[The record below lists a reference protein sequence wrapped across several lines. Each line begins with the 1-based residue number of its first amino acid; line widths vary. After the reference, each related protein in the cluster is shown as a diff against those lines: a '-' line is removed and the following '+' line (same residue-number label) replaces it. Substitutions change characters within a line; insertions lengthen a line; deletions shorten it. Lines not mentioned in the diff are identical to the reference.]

1 MGTQK
6 SSFGA
11 NFFFLRKNAFFDP
24 HLVQNAHKMAQ
35 NGVKWGGLGGQFWV
49 FEDPRPFGTSKNVFL
64 KKKFFFEKK
73 IFLPILAQKDL
84 EKFRAWAPVG
94 NFVGFCLV
102 LSAEYLGLDR
112 ELCPQTWLI
121 VKPKYSSSK
130 MVPRVFDEFAP
141 SLRFLTSKVLLTV
154 PGHFLSQLA
163 VTGQTEG
170 FWGPFCALMWPFLAQ
185 PGLSVGANGYILS
198 YLAHQNHSEPY

>member
-6 SSFGA
+6 TSFGA
-11 NFFFLRKNAFFDP
+11 KNCFSKKTRFFDP

-64 KKKFFFEKK
+64 K

-130 MVPRVFDEFAP
+130 MVTGVFDQFAP
-141 SLRFLTSKVLLTV
+141 SLRFLTSKVPPRGPRPFSKSLGCNGPNGGVL
-154 PGHFLSQLA
+154 GASL
-163 VTGQTEG
+163 GQYGAISDPT
-170 FWGPFCALMWPFLAQ
+170 GPFS
-185 PGLSVGANGYILS
+185 GS
-198 YLAHQNHSEPY
+198 